1 MNDGSKPYL
10 LDSHHN
16 GRMALLRLR
25 GSRQLNTSRGHAM
38 FRMVYMTMV
47 GLVPLKPSLMYQ
59 LNDPV
64 AIDLFSKIVVSA
76 GRYCFPRGPK

>member
-25 GSRQLNTSRGHAM
+25 GSRQLNTFCGHAM
-38 FRMVYMTMV
+38 FRMVYMAMV
-47 GLVPLKPSLMYQ
+47 GFTPLKSLFMYQ
-59 LNDPV
+59 LNDAA
-64 AIDLFSKIVVSA
+64 AIDLSSKVVVST
-76 GRYCFPRGPK
+76 GRYCFPRRPK